1 MVQRGARTEPLE
13 LVRGHRV
20 ADGDLE
26 RLPVPTRHAEVHNG
40 VRLALEEVREAKRL
54 DGVPR
59 ADASVVDLVDEPER
73 QDALFLRYVSAEW
86 S

>member
-13 LVRGHRV
+13 LIRGHRV

-26 RLPVPTRHAEVHNG
+26 RLPVPTRHAKVHNG
-40 VRLALEEVREAKRL
+40 IRLALEEVREAERL

-59 ADASVVDLVDEPER
+59 ADASVVDFVNEPER
-73 QDALFLRYVSAEW
+73 QDALFLCDVSDK
-86 S
+86 